1 MKAVVLAAGLGTRFK
16 SEKPKVLHE
25 ILGKPMLWYV
35 VSTVRQGGI
44 EDIAVVVGY
53 RAQEVIEALGEGYAY
68 YVQENPKGGTADA
81 VLASIDFWRNSE
93 GYVLIIN
100 GDSPLVN
107 PETIR
112 NMQRFLHMV
121 EEYEK
126 IRLGGVVLTS
136 VLQDPTGY
144 GRVIKEEGTD
154 RILRIVEEKDA
165 TPQER
170 NIREVNGGVYMFYIP
185 YLLEAL
191 FKISPSEKTGELY
204 LTDVVAYMVSRGY
217 EVRSFMASDP
227 TEILGVNTRWELS
240 FAENILRLKLIKY
253 WAQKGV
259 TFHVPETVWIE
270 PDVTLSKNVEIFPGV
285 MLKGRTRVGENVV
298 IKAGAILEDSEV
310 EESVVIEP
318 YSYVSGSVVKKG
330 AKVGPYAR
338 VREGSIVGEGAEVGN
353 FVEVKKSEIGKDVK
367 AKHLAYIGDATVGD
381 FANIGAG
388 VVTANYDGRKKYR
401 TDIGKGA
408 FIGSNSL
415 LVAPLKL
422 GNFSYVAG
430 GSVITKDVP
439 EGALAIER
447 SRMRILKDRGRKLLG
462 NQEDL

>member
-1 MKAVVLAAGLGTRFK
+1 
-16 SEKPKVLHE
+16 
-25 ILGKPMLWYV
+25 
-35 VSTVRQGGI
+35 
-44 EDIAVVVGY
+44 
-53 RAQEVIEALGEGYAY
+53 
-68 YVQENPKGGTADA
+68 
-81 VLASIDFWRNSE
+81 
-93 GYVLIIN
+93 
-100 GDSPLVN
+100 
-107 PETIR
+107 
-112 NMQRFLHMV
+112 
-121 EEYEK
+121 
-126 IRLGGVVLTS
+126 
-136 VLQDPTGY
+136 
-144 GRVIKEEGTD
+144 
-154 RILRIVEEKDA
+154 
-165 TPQER
+165 
-170 NIREVNGGVYMFYIP
+170 
-185 YLLEAL
+185 
-191 FKISPSEKTGELY
+191 
-204 LTDVVAYMVSRGY
+204 
-217 EVRSFMASDP
+217 
-227 TEILGVNTRWELS
+227 
-240 FAENILRLKLIKY
+240 
-253 WAQKGV
+253 
-259 TFHVPETVWIE
+259 
-270 PDVTLSKNVEIFPGV
+270 

-401 TDIGKGA
+401 TEIGKGA